1 MELYK
6 RIKKRREEL
15 GMSQEE
21 LAHRLGYKSRST
33 INKIEMGINDITQS
47 KIKAFAD
54 ALNTTPGYLMGYAG
68 QGDGSHVPQSNG
80 TAVDS
85 LNQENL
91 PENAVPYNPT
101 MHTIPILGYI
111 AAGLPLYADEHIEGY
126 TYTDLNGGA
135 EYFALRVSGD
145 SMTAANIP
153 DGSLLI
159 VRRQPTVENG
169 EIAVVRVNNE
179 NATVKRFKQEK
190 NIVMLMPQ
198 SYNSEHQTQIYDLR
212 KDNVEVVGKIM
223 ECKVEF

>member
-1 MELYK
+1 MYPLNALLCSLRYGL
-6 RIKKRREEL
+6 IAIYYP
-15 GMSQEE
+15 GMK
-21 LAHRLGYKSRST
+21 L
-33 INKIEMGINDITQS
+33 NDITQT
-47 KIKAFAD
+47 KIKAFAE
-54 ALNTTPGYLMGYAG
+54 ALNTTPGYLMGYG
-68 QGDGSHVPQSNG
+68 NDNPD
-80 TAVDS
+80 TLLD
-85 LNQENL
+85 
-91 PENAVPYNPT
+91 NATPYNPV
-101 MHTIPILGYI
+101 MHRIPILGYI
-111 AAGLPLYADEHIEGY
+111 SAGLPLYADEHIEGH

-153 DGSLLI
+153 DGSVLI

-198 SYNSEHQTQIYDLR
+198 SYNPEHQTQIYDLK
-212 KDNVEVVGKIM
+212 KDKVEVVGKIM